1 VTMCTAYLPELYFL
15 RLSSVMVCID
25 WMYPA
30 DRITDINRTGKFC
43 SLQAHS
49 VEQFA
54 ACPV

>member
-1 VTMCTAYLPELYFL
+1 MTMCTAYLPELYFL